1 MKYAVCPVTKFLV
14 EAIKDLESVS
24 AYYFQIHLY
33 EHIYLFI
40 YLFLFYHFLTSTD
53 DYGALRKVSIL
64 ELLIL
69 FPGNAARIQ

>member
-40 YLFLFYHFLTSTD
+40 YLFIF
-53 DYGALRKVSIL
+53 IL
-64 ELLIL
+64 P
-69 FPGNAARIQ
+69 FPY